1 MKDLV
6 INLFLIILCAHNQ
19 EILLL
24 KLPRIHNPCND
35 ETFDFVHDLFCF
47 DKCQGLL
54 SITKKFL
61 ELLK

>member
-35 ETFDFVHDLFCF
+35 EAFDFVHDLFRF

>member
-24 KLPRIHNPCND
+24 KLPRIHNPCSD
-35 ETFDFVHDLFCF
+35 EAFDFVHDLFCF